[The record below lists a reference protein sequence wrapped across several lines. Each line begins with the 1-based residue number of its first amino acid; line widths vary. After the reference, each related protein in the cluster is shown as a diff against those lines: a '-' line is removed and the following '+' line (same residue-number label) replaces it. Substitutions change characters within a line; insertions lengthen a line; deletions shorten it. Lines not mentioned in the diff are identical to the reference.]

1 MLFHP
6 RAFRAPRAPIAVLI
20 ATALTVAAPWSLSSH
35 AADMPAPGAKVAQP
49 ARPDASIDAATRH
62 KVLETLASKMIAN
75 YVFQEIGEKMAKSL
89 REHEKRGDYN
99 QLASANAFGEML
111 TTHLQAISHD
121 KHIRVV
127 YSDRDVP
134 EDTPPGARP
143 DAAEVEQMVAHER
156 FRNYGV
162 GRFERLPGNIALLE
176 LNGFADPE
184 LGGEVMAGAMNLVAN
199 ADALI
204 VDLRRNGG
212 GDPAMVA
219 LVCSY
224 LFEGE
229 PVHLNDL
236 YYRRNNETRQYW
248 THAWVPG
255 KRFGGSKPVYVLTS
269 ERTFSGAEEFSYNL
283 KNLKRATL
291 IGATT
296 GGGANPGDMFKVD
309 QHFAVFIPTGRAISP
324 VTHTNWEGTGVAP
337 DIAVPADQALLTA
350 QILAS
355 KAVVLKMNDPQLKA
369 MTESKIGQLQA
380 DLDKMKAAA
389 K

>member
-1 MLFHP
+1 MPVRHHV
-6 RAFRAPRAPIAVLI
+6 FRAQSLAVLI
-20 ATALTVAAPWSLSSH
+20 ATSLFVAAPWSLSAH
-35 AADMPAPGAKVAQP
+35 AADTPAPATNAAPP

-62 KVLETLASKMIAN
+62 QVVETLANKMVTN
-75 YVFQEIGEKMAKSL
+75 YVFQDIGEKMAKSL

-99 QLASANAFGEML
+99 QLVSANAFGEML
-111 TTHLQAISHD
+111 TTHLREISHD
-121 KHIRVV
+121 KHIRVM
-127 YSDRDVP
+127 YSDRPVP
-134 EDTPPGARP
+134 EDTPPGAKP
-143 DAAEVEQMVAHER
+143 DAAEIEQMVAHEK

-162 GRFERLPGNIALLE
+162 GKFERLPGNIALLE

-184 LGGEVMAGAMNLVAN
+184 YGGEVVSAAMSLAAN

-248 THAWVPG
+248 THAYVPG

-296 GGGANPGDMFKVD
+296 GGGANPGDMFKVGK
-309 QHFAVFIPTGRAISP
+309 HFGVFIPTGRAISP
-324 VTHTNWEGTGVAP
+324 ITRTNWEGTGVTP

-355 KAVVLKMNDPQLKA
+355 KAVVQKMKDPQLKA
-369 MTESKIGQLQA
+369 MTESKIAQLQA

>member
-1 MLFHP
+1 MFSCQFALRTKSFPLLF
-6 RAFRAPRAPIAVLI
+6 
-20 ATALTVAAPWSLSSH
+20 VASLLAAGPWSCAVQ
-35 AADMPAPGAKVAQP
+35 AAEAPVPKAAQP
-49 ARPDASIDAATRH
+49 VRPDATIDAATRQR
-62 KVLETLASKMIAN
+62 VVETLAQKMVAN
-75 YVFQEIGEKMAKSL
+75 YVFQDVGEKMAKSL
-89 REHEKRGDYN
+89 REHAKRGDYN
-99 QLASANAFGEML
+99 QLVSANAFADML
-111 TTHLQAISHD
+111 TTHLREISRD
-121 KHIRVV
+121 KHIRVG
-127 YSDRDVP
+127 YSAREVP
-134 EDTPPGARP
+134 EDTLPGARP
-143 DAAEVEQMVAHER
+143 DAAETAQMAAHER

-162 GRFERLPGNIALLE
+162 GKFERLPGNIALLE

-184 LGGEVMAGAMNLVAN
+184 LGGEVVASAMSLVAN

-224 LFEGE
+224 LFDGE

-248 THAWVPG
+248 THAYVPG
-255 KRFGGSKPVYVLTS
+255 KRFGSSKPVYVLTS

-291 IGATT
+291 VGATT
-296 GGGANPGDMFKVD
+296 GGGANPGDSFKAD
-309 QHFAVFIPTGRAISP
+309 KHFAVFIPTGRAISP
-324 VTHTNWEGTGVAP
+324 VTRTNWEGTGVTP

-350 QILAS
+350 QILAT
-355 KAVVLKMNDPQLKA
+355 KAVLVKMTDPQLKA
-369 MTESKIGQLQA
+369 LTQGKIEQLQA
-380 DLDKMKAAA
+380 ELDKMKAAS